1 VLWPAF
7 SPDGKQFAFS
17 WNVQNT
23 DRFDIYLQLIGQHG
37 PQRLTTAQETDYN
50 PVFSPD
56 GRWIAFLRYPVR
68 IDARLREAVF
78 IKPLLGGPERMIA
91 PVWAPGLVRSLA
103 WSGDGRW
110 LIVAGSP
117 TETEPCLL
125 MAYPLDGR
133 QPRRLTNPPP
143 GTAVADTS
151 PVLSPD
157 GRRLAFLRNWTW
169 DVQCCGASAAGAV
182 FALPVSTDMSPVGM
196 PVQVSAERCC
206 VSDVAWARNGEIL
219 YVVWRDGAPT
229 LMRSTASA
237 WTSPYPVA
245 SIGPI
250 GRDIVV
256 SPHDRRMAFSTSRIG
271 SLISSL
277 DLRAASAKLARL
289 ISWSHWDLD
298 PRFSPDGKKI
308 AFISGRSGPWNLWVC
323 DADGSNPM
331 EIASLA
337 GGVGNPQWS
346 PDGSEIA
353 FDGRADGNSDVW
365 VIPGTGGRP
374 RRLTHHP
381 ANDINPAW
389 SHDGQW
395 IYFSS
400 SRTGR
405 EQIFKTPAYPA
416 PGARE
421 EAIPLTRNGGHVALE
436 SRDGRYVYF
445 MRTMFHGSIW
455 RMPAE
460 GVGEVQITS
469 PLETVRSFE
478 LTGDGIWFQSM
489 VPSGFEAAFYRFAT
503 ARVERRIKVPVPAGL
518 GFTIS
523 PAHRLLFA
531 TTEVL
536 NGDLWLVENFR

>member
-7 SPDGKQFAFS
+7 SPDGEQFAFS
-17 WNVQNT
+17 WNGRNT
-23 DRFDIYLQLIGQHG
+23 DRFDIYLQLIGQHE
-37 PQRLTTAQETDYN
+37 PQRLTTAQGVDYN
-50 PVFSPD
+50 PEFSPD
-56 GRWIAFLRYPVR
+56 RRWIAFLRYPVR
-68 IDARLREAVF
+68 IDGRLREAVF
-78 IKPLLGGPERMIA
+78 IKPVFGGPERMIA
-91 PVWAPGLVRSLA
+91 PAWTPGLVRSLA

-110 LIVAGSP
+110 LIVAASP

-157 GRRLAFLRNWTW
+157 GRRVAFLRNWTW
-169 DVQCCGASAAGAV
+169 DVRCCGSSVDGAV
-182 FALPVSTDMSPVGM
+182 FVLAVSTDMSPTGV
-196 PVQVSAERCC
+196 PVQVSDEKCC
-206 VSDVAWARNGEIL
+206 VSDVAWTRNGEIL
-219 YVVWRDGAPT
+219 YVVWRDGAQS
-229 LMRSTASA
+229 LMRTTPSAS
-237 WTSPYPVA
+237 TSPHPVGF
-245 SIGPI
+245 IGPI

-256 SPHDRRMAFSTSRIG
+256 SPQGDRMAFSTSRIG
-271 SLISSL
+271 SVISSL
-277 DLRAASAKLARL
+277 DLGAAPAKPARL

-308 AFISGRSGPWNLWVC
+308 AFVSGRSGPWNLWVC
-323 DADGSNPM
+323 DADGSNPV
-331 EIASLA
+331 EIASL
-337 GGVGNPQWS
+337 GGRVGDPQWS

-353 FDGRADGNSDVW
+353 FDGSADGNSDVW
-365 VIPGTGGRP
+365 VVPATGGRP
-374 RRLTHHP
+374 RRVTHHP

-389 SHDGQW
+389 SRDGKW

-400 SRTGR
+400 SRAGR
-405 EQIFKTPAYPA
+405 EQIFKTPANPG

-421 EAIPLTRNGGHVALE
+421 DTISLALNGGHVALE
-436 SRDGRYVYF
+436 SLDGRYVYF

-460 GVGEVQITS
+460 GGEEVEITS
-469 PLETVRSFE
+469 PLESVRSFE
-478 LTGDGIWFQSM
+478 LTGDGIWFQNV
-489 VPSGFEAAFYRFAT
+489 VPSGFEVAFYRFTT

-523 PAHRLLFA
+523 RSRQLVFA